1 MEAQVSHMF
10 LTTVTLTT
18 RLQIR
23 MISLN
28 PLDSLTPVSV
38 SFFFIDNL
46 TIPRAESD
54 NSETLSGSQ
63 ATTPWKENE
72 KFIPLCG
79 IQISGCLKW
88 GRQHVWIMCSVPGP
102 WVTGEV
108 GRKRRTRAT
117 EIWGETRGGGTGERV
132 RAKPHRKFPGC
143 ANQGHM
149 PGLQ

>member
-1 MEAQVSHMF
+1 MF
-10 LTTVTLTT
+10 LTTVTLTA

-79 IQISGCLKW
+79 IQIIWMFKMGKTTCLDYVLCA
-88 GRQHVWIMCSVPGP
+88 R
-102 WVTGEV
+102 TV
-108 GRKRRTRAT
+108 GDRRSR
-117 EIWGETRGGGTGERV
+117 EKE
-132 RAKPHRKFPGC
+132 K
-143 ANQGHM
+143 NQDY
-149 PGLQ
+149 